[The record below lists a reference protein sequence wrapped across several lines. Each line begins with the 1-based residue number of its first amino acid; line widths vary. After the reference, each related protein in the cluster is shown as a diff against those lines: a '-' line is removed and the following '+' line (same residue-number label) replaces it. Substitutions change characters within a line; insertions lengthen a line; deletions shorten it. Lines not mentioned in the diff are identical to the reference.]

1 MKGLAGVC
9 CWKLLIPNILT
20 CQNLSTRDI
29 YHYHITYH
37 IARYIDHGERVSN
50 QARND
55 IYNINMGKISMKQR
69 AQGKLF

>member
-1 MKGLAGVC
+1 M
-9 CWKLLIPNILT
+9 
-20 CQNLSTRDI
+20 STRDI